1 MCSKELMS
9 LKKII
14 SIIICAIVAAMIAV
28 AFAKSAERQSSF
40 FEQNV
45 KALTRDIGVYAT
57 CGDTKTSDCVF
68 YCSVCGTGFFAKNHK
83 MPIKSV
89 TGRCPSCNHELSLN

>member
-1 MCSKELMS
+1 M
-9 LKKII
+9 KKFI

>member
-1 MCSKELMS
+1 M
-9 LKKII
+9 KKII

-45 KALTRDIGVYAT
+45 KALTRDIGVYGT
-57 CGDTKTSDCVF
+57 CGDSETNECVF
-68 YCSVCGTGFFAKNHK
+68 FCKICGTGFFAENHK
-83 MPIKSV
+83 MPIKSIA
-89 TGRCPSCNHELSLN
+89 GRCPKCNQQLSLN